1 MFLISYIETRI
12 FNRLSTRYEYDR
24 RSIDISSGPVGG
36 ALRVSLDNRDVRIL
50 RSIAENDTTSPER
63 IQEKTEI
70 PKSTVHYRI
79 KNMKERGVIKN
90 DLFEIDFEKAG
101 LGLTV
106 ISEVLAEFGE
116 GYQEEVGRELADIEG
131 VNEVYFMMGDTDF
144 IVVSRLPSRDMI
156 ETLVEEFESI
166 NGIQRTSSKFV
177 ITSIKADESVG
188 MLRDYSEKTIL
199 NSHGL
204 DETGDE
210 GE

>member
-1 MFLISYIETRI
+1 M
-12 FNRLSTRYEYDR
+12 
-24 RSIDISSGPVGG
+24 
-36 ALRVSLDNRDVRIL
+36 SLDTRDIRIL
-50 RSIAENDTTSPER
+50 RSIAENNSTSPER
-63 IQEKTEI
+63 IQEETDI

-116 GYQEEVGRELADIEG
+116 GYHEEIGKELVNIEG

-144 IVVSRLPSRDMI
+144 IVVSRLPSREMI
-156 ETLVEEFESI
+156 ETLVEEFEAI
-166 NGIQRTSSKFV
+166 DGIQRTSSKFV
-177 ITSIKADESVG
+177 ISSIKADESVG
-188 MLRDYSEKTIL
+188 MLRDYTEETIL

-204 DETGDE
+204 DETVE
-210 GE
+210 KVE

>member
-1 MFLISYIETRI
+1 MT
-12 FNRLSTRYEYDR
+12 
-24 RSIDISSGPVGG
+24 
-36 ALRVSLDNRDVRIL
+36 LDTRDVRIL
-50 RSIAENDTTSPER
+50 RSIAETDSTSPER
-63 IQEKTEI
+63 IQEETDI

-79 KNMKERGVIKN
+79 KNMKKQGVIKN

-106 ISEVLAEFGE
+106 ISEVLAEFEE
-116 GYQEEVGRELADIEG
+116 GYQEKIGRALADIEG

-144 IVVSRLPSRDMI
+144 IVVSRLPSRDKV
-156 ETLVEEFESI
+156 ETLVEEFEAVD
-166 NGIQRTSSKFV
+166 GIQRTSSKFV

-188 MLRDYSEKTIL
+188 MLRDYTEETLL

-210 GE
+210 LE

>member
-1 MFLISYIETRI
+1 M
-12 FNRLSTRYEYDR
+12 
-24 RSIDISSGPVGG
+24 
-36 ALRVSLDNRDVRIL
+36 SLDDRDVRIL

-63 IQEKTEI
+63 IQEETDI

-79 KNMKERGVIKN
+79 EDMKDRGVIKN

-101 LGLTV
+101 LGLTI

-116 GYQEEVGRELADIEG
+116 GYQEKVGKQLAEIEG

-144 IVVSRLPSRDMI
+144 IVVSRLPSRDMV
-156 ETLVEEFESI
+156 ETLVEEFEAVE
-166 NGIQRTSSKFV
+166 GIQRTSSKFV

-188 MLRDYSEKTIL
+188 MLRDYSEQTML

-204 DETGDE
+204 DEAGDE
-210 GE
+210 IE